1 MSGSKNQLS
10 QGEKARRWDELIA
23 CLREPGLRD
32 ACIHSLS
39 GVRRA
44 VYLLLADQEALPP
57 ALVAELKAYRVK
69 VDALYLEAAD
79 GFAAIEGV
87 LNFIPTY
94 VTESVAGE
102 ICQDDTGNEWAGP

>member
-1 MSGSKNQLS
+1 VSASKNQLS
-10 QGEKARRWDELIA
+10 ERDKARRWDELIA

-32 ACIHSLS
+32 AHIHSLS

-69 VDALYLEAAD
+69 VDALCTWKP
-79 GFAAIEGV
+79 
-87 LNFIPTY
+87 PTDSPPSRACS
-94 VTESVAGE
+94 TSSRP
-102 ICQDDTGNEWAGP
+102 T

>member
-1 MSGSKNQLS
+1 VSASKNRL
-10 QGEKARRWDELIA
+10 GEREKARRWDQLIA
-23 CLREPGLRD
+23 CLGQPGMRD
-32 ACIHSLS
+32 TYIHQLS
-39 GVRRA
+39 GTRRA
-44 VYLLLADQEALPP
+44 VYLLLAGQEALPP

-87 LNFIPTY
+87 LNLLPTY

-102 ICQDDTGNEWAGP
+102 LCQDDAGKDWAGT

>member
-1 MSGSKNQLS
+1 M
-10 QGEKARRWDELIA
+10 
-23 CLREPGLRD
+23 
-32 ACIHSLS
+32 
-39 GVRRA
+39 RRA

-69 VDALYLEAAD
+69 VDALYLEAVD
-79 GFAAIEGV
+79 GFACIEGV

-102 ICQDDTGNEWAGP
+102 ICQDDAGNEWAGP

>member
-1 MSGSKNQLS
+1 VSASKNQVTE
-10 QGEKARRWDELIA
+10 QEKARRWDELIA
-23 CLREPGLRD
+23 CLRQPGLRD
-32 ACIHSLS
+32 TYIHHLS

-57 ALVAELKAYRVK
+57 ALAAELRAYRVK
-69 VDALYLEAAD
+69 ADALYLEAAD
-79 GFAAIEGV
+79 GFTAIEGV

-102 ICQDDTGNEWAGP
+102 ICQDDAGNEWAGP

>member
-1 MSGSKNQLS
+1 VSASKNQLS
-10 QGEKARRWDELIA
+10 QRDKAKRWDQLIA
-23 CLREPGLRD
+23 CLRQPGLRD
-32 ACIHSLS
+32 TYIHSLS

-44 VYLLLADQEALPP
+44 VYLLLARQEELPP
-57 ALVAELKAYRVK
+57 ALVAELKAYLVK

-94 VTESVAGE
+94 ITESVAGE
-102 ICQDDTGNEWAGP
+102 LCEDDTGAEWAGP